1 MEEGQEGNNQA
12 QSSLAIPPS
21 RSLPLP
27 CTFFSL
33 SLFFFFLSPFSLTLV
48 SSRSVSSVS
57 SLPGYTGPQGDL
69 LLARVPQHRALSSP
83 PLPTA
88 SPPNS
93 SSSYSFCSC
102 PPPLPLLSPPSF
114 SSALPRGKTVRPS
127 SPELSISEGVYLQ
140 RDRPTHLERI
150 FTSVHTLSPSHSL
163 LALHISQRCHQT
175 HSSGSFQ
182 GPLSSLWRAHL

>member
-21 RSLPLP
+21 RSLP

-33 SLFFFFLSPFSLTLV
+33 STSFFSLFLPYSRFLSL
-48 SSRSVSSVS
+48 SSIS

-69 LLARVPQHRALSSP
+69 LLAEVPQHRALSSFTHRFP
-83 PLPTA
+83 PT
-88 SPPNS
+88 PP
-93 SSSYSFCSC
+93 
-102 PPPLPLLSPPSF
+102 PPPLLLSSPPPPFPPLSSF
-114 SSALPRGKTVRPS
+114 PLQLSPGGKTVRPS

-140 RDRPTHLERI
+140 CDRPTHLERI

-163 LALHISQRCHQT
+163 LY
-175 HSSGSFQ
+175 
-182 GPLSSLWRAHL
+182 P